1 MTEQTVAG
9 RHTRQP
15 IVVGVDGSPRSL
27 EALRWAA
34 DQADRTGAG
43 LLALISWHVRLP
55 GVELAAAA
63 TDAEAAAREVLL
75 AALTAAL
82 GAEHAAT
89 VETRVSGSRPAEAL
103 LQLSGDAELV
113 VVGGDAHTAVPD
125 FPLGAVP
132 EQLITYADCPVAVIR
147 ATAAAR
153 EHRIVVGLD
162 GSPGSRDAL
171 AWALQQARRSG
182 ATVDAV
188 VVWDWRPRYAVYP
201 YGPPEEHYHRAAE
214 ELLRAELDRL
224 EPRDRT
230 LVTGRTVRGHPAR
243 VLSEAARDA
252 ALLVVGSRGTG
263 GGFRHLIG
271 SVSSQCVRHAAVPVV
286 VTHQRRSASKA

>member
-1 MTEQTVAG
+1 MTEQTVTAQG
-9 RHTRQP
+9 ASHK
-15 IVVGVDGSPRSL
+15 IIVGVDGSPRSL

-43 LLALISWHVRLP
+43 LVAVISWHIRLP
-55 GVELAAAA
+55 GIELAAAV

-75 AALTAAL
+75 AALAAAL
-82 GAEHAAT
+82 GAERAAA
-89 VETRVSGSRPAEAL
+89 VETRVSGNRPAEAL
-103 LQLSGDAELV
+103 LQLSEEAELV
-113 VVGGDAHTAVPD
+113 VVGGDAHAAVPD
-125 FPLGAVP
+125 IPVGAVP

-147 ATAAAR
+147 GTAAAR
-153 EHRIVVGLD
+153 EDRIVVGLD

-171 AWALQQARRSG
+171 AWALSQARLTG

-224 EPRDRT
+224 EPADRA

-243 VLSEAARDA
+243 VLSEAAREA
-252 ALLVVGSRGTG
+252 ALLVLGSRGTG

-271 SVSSQCVRHAAVPVV
+271 SVSSKCIRHAPVPVV
-286 VTHQRRSASKA
+286 VTHHRRTAGEA